1 MFVTLEG
8 VEKVRE
14 SIGAVCS
21 LDCSALT
28 MKEVHDVFNRAIRAV
43 LHQEHLEENQKST

>member
-1 MFVTLEG
+1 MLVTLEG

-21 LDCSALT
+21 LECSALT
-28 MKEVHDVFNRAIRAV
+28 MEGVQDVFNRAIRAV
-43 LHQEHLEENQKST
+43 LHQEHLEENQESR